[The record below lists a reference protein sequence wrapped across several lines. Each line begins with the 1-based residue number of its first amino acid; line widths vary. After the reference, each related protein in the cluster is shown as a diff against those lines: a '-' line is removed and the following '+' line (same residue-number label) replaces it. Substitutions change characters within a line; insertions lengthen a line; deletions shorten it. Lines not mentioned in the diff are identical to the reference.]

1 MAQARVFSG
10 ESVTEGNPH
19 KVADLLA
26 DSVLDAILAKDR
38 FARVSCKVLVSTGL
52 VIVAGEVTT
61 DAWVDIG
68 SIVRQKLT
76 DIGYVKPELGLDASS
91 CAVMNLLREQSE
103 EIGLAVDRRGAG
115 DQCTVVGY
123 ATDEGKHLAGDYHMM
138 PVPVVL
144 AHRLAKEL
152 TKARTSGRLAWLRPD
167 GKVGVCVRYEQGRPV
182 GIHATVLSAQHAPDI
197 GQDEVHSR
205 LRTELIEPILTETG
219 LLEDDTHIAINPAG
233 PFTVGGPH
241 ADAGFTGLKVSV
253 DAYGSIAR
261 QMDACLSGKD
271 PTKPGRS
278 GSYMARYVAKNLVA
292 AGLAERC
299 EVRLS
304 YVIGQE
310 QPMSVEIDSFGTGA
324 RPDDE
329 LAALARGEIDLSIPG
344 IVEGFILRRPLYT
357 PLACFGHFGRDDL
370 DLPWEAVDSAE
381 RLAAKASSEGVDNG

>member
-1 MAQARVFSG
+1 MAEPRVFAA

-19 KVADLLA
+19 KVADQLA
-26 DSVLDAILAKDR
+26 DAVLDAILIKDR

-52 VIVAGEVTT
+52 VMVAGEVTT

-68 SIVRQKLT
+68 TIVRGELQA
-76 DIGYVKPELGLDASS
+76 IGYDEPGLGFDASS

-123 ATDEGKHLAGDYHMM
+123 ATNEGDGLGGGDTQLM

-144 AHRLAKEL
+144 AHRLAQGLDE
-152 TKARTSGRLAWLRPD
+152 ARRTGRLAWLQPD
-167 GKVGVCVRYEQGRPV
+167 GKVGVCLEYDQGRPV
-182 GIHATVLSAQHAPDI
+182 RLHGAALSAQHRAEIDI
-197 GQDEVHSR
+197 DHVRKE
-205 LRTELIEPILTETG
+205 LREQVVEPVLGPTG
-219 LLEDDTHIAINPAG
+219 LLTEESRVEINPAG
-233 PFTVGGPH
+233 PFTLGGPH

-253 DAYGSIAR
+253 DAYGTIAR

-278 GSYMARYVAKNLVA
+278 GTYMARHVAKNIVA
-292 AGLAERC
+292 AGLADRC

-310 QPMSVEIDSFGTGA
+310 QPLSVELDTFGTGKA
-324 RPDDE
+324 PQDKLQGSIRDE
-329 LAALARGEIDLSIPG
+329 FDMSIPG
-344 IVEGFILRRPLYT
+344 IVEAFILRRPIYR
-357 PLACFGHFGRDDL
+357 PLARYGHFGRTDL
-370 DLPWEAVDSAE
+370 DLPWEDTAPSQ
-381 RLAAKASSEGVDNG
+381 RLTGKT